1 MSEIKHVL
9 EEQLEREKNS
19 ALKQL
24 TTSNLDAMYKITT
37 TLCNLEKM
45 EHGDI
50 AETVMDAGENLIKK
64 YSNGKYDKNI
74 DALYDNYLS
83 AKMAYK
89 ENGDQGHRDKLMES
103 VGRLMVEVYDM
114 LSSMVIDSDFMDERN
129 TATDKETCGN
139 VKKEG
144 IETAYFRVYNKYV
157 GIMQICHSLLV
168 STEFFKRFWL
178 HDNRKRVRGS
188 SGVQVPTFLLP

>member
-9 EEQLEREKNS
+9 KEQLEREKNS

-74 DALYDNYLS
+74 DALYNNYLN

-114 LSSMVIDSDFMDERN
+114 LSSMVIDSDFMEER
-129 TATDKETCGN
+129 KEIQRQI
-139 VKKEG
+139 KKLAE
-144 IETAYFRVYNKYV
+144 
-157 GIMQICHSLLV
+157 M
-168 STEFFKRFWL
+168 
-178 HDNRKRVRGS
+178 
-188 SGVQVPTFLLP
+188 